1 MRSSNS
7 ARLLKYCKTGNI
19 KKIKELLFNPD
30 INLDINFQDVNG
42 NSSLIWA
49 SRNGNVA
56 VVRLLL
62 LGNKSNE
69 NMPFDINNYLENHNK
84 KHFLFNGNK
93 PGLETNI
100 ENVSINMTNIHG
112 NTALTWACRE
122 GYTDIAKLLLAHGA
136 DPTIINNAKYKALTY
151 ACKND
156 HEEIV
161 KILLDSDIDNKD
173 DLGINL
179 KSGTYNYTP
188 LIYACKIGNEKIAKA
203 LLENGADVNIQN
215 IDGDTALIWACK
227 NQHQSVVELLLC
239 YNALTYLKNNR
250 GFTSFSWAL
259 YKKNKVIFKLL
270 HDNLLHSLLS
280 TPTMNYDN
288 GTMAYVTPPLTPT
301 MSVTTLPGYQESNTF
316 LNSNLMNNTNIAISN
331 NIGEVNKDPSN
342 LLFNPLSPSSST
354 TTVISTSN
362 LNGMDNQQIQPSS
375 ISSLSFTLP
384 KSNMNNKKIAS
395 YSCETTQVVTT
406 TTLTTTRLS
415 FSFNNEDSNSVN
427 GSEEPLIVS
436 QIEET
441 SNKRSS
447 LLLENIKKK
456 NMNIELT
463 ASQSKIEVGN
473 TSDNNNIEIVT
484 KNVGGK
490 VNFSNSLNRMIINLG
505 RSSSN
510 CSDEE
515 FANRTFSYSKYGN
528 RNMAIVNEDKNSY
541 FIQGSSSC
549 IDQNSERCFSIMK
562 REYFLSTDEASFPC
576 LTGFVEYVKNN
587 EKRAFFRRKTKFSL
601 TANEKDNID
610 LLQKLI
616 DYGVNISNR
625 LFNGST
631 ALIISCIYGQ
641 EKFFQFLIDQN
652 VDVNV
657 PNSENWTALMV
668 ASQNC
673 QMKMIQ
679 QLLQQN
685 ANTNYQNNYQET
697 ALIIASKEG
706 HLEVVNK
713 LLKFFSKVNNKDN
726 FGDAALLAACRNGH
740 ISIVKVLLE
749 NNADINIQNNYG
761 ETAVMVATKYNNL
774 EIFQLLLD
782 FNANIDM
789 QNING
794 WTALAMACYYGYE
807 NIVKCLIKHKAD
819 ITIKDKENKTAYE
832 IAEKRQF
839 SNITRLL
846 EKTEKYKQEKKEQG
860 GNYSKGK
867 EEEEE
872 ENYFFSSESE
882 WDSDSDGDED
892 KVIPNDTSLSSPLI
906 PEKSDASNVTSSEM
920 ITPTSS
926 QIEIV
931 SDANKMNDNADVKKN
946 ETESNTNTSKLKKR
960 SKSGKRKYLSLQLNN
975 KIGAS
980 FYQKIGWSKLHIL
993 CMNGDIKQL
1002 NKLIDEGKV
1011 DLNEKTVD
1019 GWSALHI
1026 AVSNNKYEV
1035 VECLIHHGIDKNI
1048 ENDHYSPLYIA
1059 SQNGFNDIV
1068 KLLVDHG
1075 ADIDKV
1081 TDDWSAIQ
1089 IACSNGHYQTVEY
1102 LLSQGADIHLKTI
1115 EEYKLLHIATEENN
1129 LCMVELLLN
1138 KGHVNVNAK
1147 NSGGWT
1153 ALHIVARENFY
1164 GLAKYLIRY
1173 GHADVDEEDNNM
1185 NTPLH
1190 IASQYG
1196 NHTIAQLLIHHNAN
1210 INFKNLN
1217 GWTPLHIACQNEHTE
1232 VVRDLL
1238 ENGAKVNL
1246 TTHDSKTA
1254 LHIACENDNKN
1265 VIQLLMDH
1273 KVNINL
1279 STFDGWTALHFAV
1292 YYNNPMIVEYL
1303 LESHPTLHKKNND
1316 GLTVLDIAYKMKNED
1331 IIKLLIDYFLKM
1343 DEKANKTLLLSTF
1356 NKKEEEKKKERDE
1369 KREEGGK
1376 KKKEKE
1382 EEEEDLCHDIIVES
1396 EVLINEIKKNNFI
1409 HAVNII
1415 ESQKVA
1421 LEYIDQN
1428 GWTALHWA
1436 SYKGS
1441 SEVVKKLIDNNVK
1454 LQKKTKNGIRHQDDL
1469 KGKTAKEIAE
1479 KKGHYNVVDI
1489 IQNKIYKKRA
1499 NIALNILSKATE
1511 FVSDK
1516 LH

>member
-7 ARLLKYCKTGNI
+7 AKLLKYCKSGNI

-30 INLDINFQDVNG
+30 INLDINYQDVNG

-49 SRNGNVA
+49 SRNGNEA

-69 NMPFDINNYLENHNK
+69 NIPFDINNYLENHNK
-84 KHFLFNGNK
+84 KKSFLFNGNK
-93 PGLETNI
+93 SGSETNI

-112 NTALTWACRE
+112 NTALIWACRE
-122 GYTDIAKLLLAHGA
+122 GYTSIAQLLLANGA
-136 DPTIINNAKYKALTY
+136 DPTIKNNTNYKALVY
-151 ACKND
+151 ACKNG
-156 HEEIV
+156 HEDIV
-161 KILLDSDIDNKD
+161 KILLDDNIENKD

-179 KSGTYNYTP
+179 QSGTYQYTP
-188 LIYACKIGNEKIAKA
+188 LIYACKNGNEGIAKA
-203 LLENGADVNIQN
+203 LLENGADVNVQN

-227 NQHQSVVELLLC
+227 NQHQSIVELLLR

-250 GFTSFSWAL
+250 GFTAFSWAL
-259 YKKNKVIFKLL
+259 YKKNKVIFKIL
-270 HDNLLHSLLS
+270 HDNLFQSLLS
-280 TPTMNYDN
+280 TPTMPYDK
-288 GTMAYVTPPLTPT
+288 GAIDYVTPPMTPT
-301 MSVTTLPGYQESNTF
+301 MAVTSLPSSQGNITF
-316 LNSNLMNNTNIAISN
+316 PNGDLMNDTNVTLYNNNMENFSN
-331 NIGEVNKDPSN
+331 S
-342 LLFNPLSPSSST
+342 LYNPLSSSLT
-354 TTVISTSN
+354 TTVVSSSN
-362 LNGMDNQQIQPSS
+362 LNGMDNKNIQPNPMSS
-375 ISSLSFTLP
+375 ISFTLP
-384 KSNMNNKKIAS
+384 KSNSNSNKIAS

-406 TTLTTTRLS
+406 TTSTTTRLS
-415 FSFNNEDSNSVN
+415 FSFKNDDSSSVN
-427 GSEEPLIVS
+427 GGEDPVIVS
-436 QIEET
+436 QIEE
-441 SNKRSS
+441 SENKRSS

-463 ASQSKIEVGN
+463 SSQSKIEVGD
-473 TSDNNNIEIVT
+473 TSPNNNIEIVT

-505 RSSSN
+505 SKN
-510 CSDEE
+510 SDEE
-515 FANRTFSYSKYGN
+515 FVNRTFGYD
-528 RNMAIVNEDKNSY
+528 RNMAIVDDDKNNHL
-541 FIQGSSSC
+541 IQGSSSC

-562 REYFLSTDEASFPC
+562 REYLLSTGEASLPC
-576 LTGFVEYVKNN
+576 LAGFVEYIQNK
-587 EKRAFFRRKTKFSL
+587 EKRNIFRKKTKFSL
-601 TANEKDNID
+601 YENEKENID

-625 LFNGST
+625 LFNGSS
-631 ALIISCIYGQ
+631 ALIISCIFGQ

-668 ASQNC
+668 ASQNN
-673 QMKMIQ
+673 QMKMIH

-713 LLKFFSKVNNKDN
+713 LLKFATKINNKDN
-726 FGDAALLAACRNGH
+726 FGDTALLAACRNGH
-740 ISIVKVLLE
+740 INIAKVLLE

-761 ETAVMVATKYNNL
+761 ETAIMVATKYNNL
-774 EIFQLLLD
+774 EIVQLLLD

-789 QNING
+789 QNMNG
-794 WTALAMACYYGYE
+794 WTALIMACYSGYE
-807 NIVKCLIKHKAD
+807 TIVKYLIKHKAD
-819 ITIKDKENKTAYE
+819 ISIKDKDNKTAYD
-832 IAEKRQF
+832 IASKKQL

-846 EKTEKYKQEKKEQG
+846 EEAERYKQEKKEKDRD
-860 GNYSKGK
+860 YS

-872 ENYFFSSESE
+872 YLFSSESE
-882 WDSDSDGDED
+882 WDSDSDDEMSNFDSISSPSIASARKD
-892 KVIPNDTSLSSPLI
+892 KVEVPNT
-906 PEKSDASNVTSSEM
+906 SEM
-920 ITPTSS
+920 ATQTSPQVETASDFSRVTEDTGITRSE
-926 QIEIV
+926 IETET
-931 SDANKMNDNADVKKN
+931 
-946 ETESNTNTSKLKKR
+946 ETESNVNVKSNKK
-960 SKSGKRKYLSLQLNN
+960 SKSDKRKYLSFQID
-975 KIGAS
+975 KTIGTK
-980 FYQKIGWSKLHIL
+980 FYQKIGWNKLHIV

-1002 NKLIDEGKV
+1002 NNLINEEHV

-1035 VECLIHHGIDKNI
+1035 VKCLLDHGVDKNV
-1048 ENDHYSPLYIA
+1048 ENDNYSPLYIA

-1068 KLLVDHG
+1068 KLLVDSG
-1075 ADIDKV
+1075 ADINKL
-1081 TDDWSAIQ
+1081 TNGWSAIQ

-1102 LLSQGADIHLKTI
+1102 LLSQGANIHLKTT

-1129 LCMVELLLN
+1129 LCMVELLIN
-1138 KGHVNVNAK
+1138 KGHVNINAK

-1196 NHTIAQLLIHHNAN
+1196 NHTIAQLLINNNAN

-1217 GWTPLHIACQNEHTE
+1217 GWTPLHIACQNEQTE

-1265 VIQLLMDH
+1265 VIQLLIDH
-1273 KVNINL
+1273 KANINL
-1279 STFDGWTALHFAV
+1279 TTFDGWTALHFAV
-1292 YYNNPMIVEYL
+1292 YYNNPTIVQYL
-1303 LESHPTLHKKNND
+1303 LENDPLLNKKNKD
-1316 GLTVLDIAYKMKNED
+1316 GLSVLDIAYKMKNED
-1331 IIKLLIDYFLKM
+1331 IIKLLIDHFLTI
-1343 DEKANKTLLLSTF
+1343 DEKANKSLLLSTF
-1356 NKKEEEKKKERDE
+1356 QNKKEEENSDDGIGNE
-1369 KREEGGK
+1369 
-1376 KKKEKE
+1376 
-1382 EEEEDLCHDIIVES
+1382 IIMES

-1409 HAVNII
+1409 NAINII
-1415 ESQKVA
+1415 ESQKIA

-1441 SEVVKKLIDNNVK
+1441 KEVVKKLIDNNVK
-1454 LQKKTKNGIRHQDDL
+1454 LQKKTRYGIDHKDEL
-1469 KGKTAKEIAE
+1469 KGMTAKEIAE
-1479 KKGHYNVVDI
+1479 RRGYYNVVDI
-1489 IQNKIYKKRA
+1489 IQTKIYMRRA
-1499 NIALNILSKATE
+1499 NIALNILSKASE